1 MAGNVKKFC
10 CKLLAAS
17 SSESILKMISI
28 CQKVVLRVAL
38 PFCHLRCMYMS
49 AVKDDEI
56 QDDEVQDDDVQNISR
71 TAMVS
76 NLFILKS
83 NFCQFIGHVTI

>member
-1 MAGNVKKFC
+1 
-10 CKLLAAS
+10 
-17 SSESILKMISI
+17 
-28 CQKVVLRVAL
+28 
-38 PFCHLRCMYMS
+38 MYMS

-76 NLFILKS
+76 NLLILKS
-83 NFCQFIGHVTI
+83 NFCQFIGRVTI